1 MPFGLTNAPAV
12 FQTLINNALWDM
24 LNCFVFIYL
33 DIQEYIQHVKLV
45 LQCFLEKQLL
55 VKAENVSSMLL
66 RWPFWS
72 CPYQGSS
79 RLAHS
84 YIKKAT
90 PMFSRICCYCIFIRD
105 YSEVATPL
113 TKLAFIKLP
122 FMVLR
127 RRGSICQAKTIFP
140 KLQFSPTLTSLFN
153 LW

>member
-66 RWPFWS
+66 R
-72 CPYQGSS
+72 
-79 RLAHS
+79 
-84 YIKKAT
+84 
-90 PMFSRICCYCIFIRD
+90 
-105 YSEVATPL
+105 
-113 TKLAFIKLP
+113 
-122 FMVLR
+122 
-127 RRGSICQAKTIFP
+127 
-140 KLQFSPTLTSLFN
+140 
-153 LW
+153 